1 MEEAMK
7 EIDRLYRELVTLRGS
22 SGMSKK
28 AAAATRSSLL
38 RRIATEVESLI
49 KEQPD
54 RSSDSEQYLS
64 VDREI
69 RGRILMEIQ
78 IILDEY
84 TLAARSNEM
93 AKWEAMYGDIQY
105 YQRNFFYFR
114 FSSRDKK
121 GYRGLSDYHFVNN

>member
-1 MEEAMK
+1 MK
-7 EIDRLYRELVTLRGS
+7 EIDGLYRELVTQRGS
-22 SGMSKK
+22 GGMSKK

-49 KEQPD
+49 KKQPD
-54 RSSDSEQYLS
+54 QAFDPEQYLFI
-64 VDREI
+64 DREI
-69 RGRILMEIQ
+69 RERLLMEIQ

-84 TLAARSNEM
+84 TLAARNNEL

-105 YQRNFFYFR
+105 YQRNFYYFR

-121 GYRGLSDYHFVNN
+121 EYRGLSDYHFVNN